1 MELWL
6 LLQDSAFCEC
16 RLSAKLCLCFGH
28 GWGKG
33 SFSCPA
39 WGVKG
44 RKTELEG
51 VVRQSSVLWQAACLL
66 LLYTKELQLAVPC
79 LKQGS
84 LYKLQ
89 NGLQIVLL
97 FFHWCIVLSH
107 EIYNG
112 YCVTRRAVSGFYLEP
127 AL

>member
-1 MELWL
+1 MLWPWLRKGQL
-6 LLQDSAFCEC
+6 LMSSLRRERQEDS
-16 RLSAKLCLCFGH
+16 
-28 GWGKG
+28 
-33 SFSCPA
+33 
-39 WGVKG
+39 
-44 RKTELEG
+44 ELEG

-97 FFHWCIVLSH
+97 FFH
-107 EIYNG
+107 
-112 YCVTRRAVSGFYLEP
+112 
-127 AL
+127 